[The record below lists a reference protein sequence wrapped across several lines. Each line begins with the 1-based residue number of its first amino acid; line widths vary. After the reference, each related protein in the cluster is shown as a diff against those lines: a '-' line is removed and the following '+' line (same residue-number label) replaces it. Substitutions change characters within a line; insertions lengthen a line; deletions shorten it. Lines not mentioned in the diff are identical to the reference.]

1 MELEDKKKILYDK
14 LLSNNYFINKENEK
28 IYLYCL
34 KQVIDLIFNLEV
46 DNIYGIKVWDLKLLR
61 IYLGLYDE
69 KEILKYEVL
78 AKRLNT
84 YVNKVGKII
93 RNIFYEI
100 KKSVNKMSKNL
111 ILNKEMADG
120 ITLDTIYLKDTGLE
134 VSSVKELEKLSLLNL
149 SNLLTFTQEELM
161 NMVSLNTYLDIIL
174 NLKELNCSL
183 NINNKVHDIKLIK
196 WKSFFYWYICYIL
209 YIKSKSYGGRLWKER
224 V

>member
-1 MELEDKKKILYDK
+1 M
-14 LLSNNYFINKENEK
+14 
-28 IYLYCL
+28 
-34 KQVIDLIFNLEV
+34 IFNLEV
-46 DNIYGIKVWDLKLLR
+46 DNIYGIKVCDLKLLR

-120 ITLDTIYLKDTGLE
+120 IPLDTIYLKDTGLE

-161 NMVSLNTYLDIIL
+161 NMVSLN
-174 NLKELNCSL
+174 
-183 NINNKVHDIKLIK
+183 INNKVHDIKLIK
-196 WKSFFYWYICYIL
+196 
-209 YIKSKSYGGRLWKER
+209 
-224 V
+224 

>member
-1 MELEDKKKILYDK
+1 M
-14 LLSNNYFINKENEK
+14 
-28 IYLYCL
+28 
-34 KQVIDLIFNLEV
+34 IFNLEV
-46 DNIYGIKVWDLKLLR
+46 DNIYGIKVCDLKLLR

-120 ITLDTIYLKDTGLE
+120 IPLDTIHLKDTGLE

-161 NMVSLNTYLDIIL
+161 NMVSLN
-174 NLKELNCSL
+174 
-183 NINNKVHDIKLIK
+183 INNKVHDIKLIK
-196 WKSFFYWYICYIL
+196 
-209 YIKSKSYGGRLWKER
+209 
-224 V
+224 

>member
-1 MELEDKKKILYDK
+1 M
-14 LLSNNYFINKENEK
+14 
-28 IYLYCL
+28 
-34 KQVIDLIFNLEV
+34 IFNLEV
-46 DNIYGIKVWDLKLLR
+46 DNIYGIKVCDLKLLR

-120 ITLDTIYLKDTGLE
+120 IPLDKIYLKDTGLE

-183 NINNKVHDIKLIK
+183 NTNNKVHDIKLIK
-196 WKSFFYWYICYIL
+196 
-209 YIKSKSYGGRLWKER
+209 
-224 V
+224 

>member
-46 DNIYGIKVWDLKLLR
+46 DNIYGIKVCDLKLLR

-120 ITLDTIYLKDTGLE
+120 IPLDTIYLKDTGLE

-149 SNLLTFTQEELM
+149 SNLT
-161 NMVSLNTYLDIIL
+161 SLDKLPTIVKITLKTNIGNTNALNKYITPLDNIPTIGCIVAKVL
-174 NLKELNCSL
+174 NPPIYV
-183 NINNKVHDIKLIK
+183 NITSNIGNIT
-196 WKSFFYWYICYIL
+196 SICF
-209 YIKSKSYGGRLWKER
+209 
-224 V
+224 

>member
-46 DNIYGIKVWDLKLLR
+46 DSIYGIKVCDLKLLR

-120 ITLDTIYLKDTGLE
+120 IPLDTIYLKDTGLE

-196 WKSFFYWYICYIL
+196 
-209 YIKSKSYGGRLWKER
+209 
-224 V
+224 

>member
-1 MELEDKKKILYDK
+1 MWFKI
-14 LLSNNYFINKENEK
+14 
-28 IYLYCL
+28 
-34 KQVIDLIFNLEV
+34 
-46 DNIYGIKVWDLKLLR
+46 LR

-120 ITLDTIYLKDTGLE
+120 IPLDTIYLKDTGLE

>member
-1 MELEDKKKILYDK
+1 M
-14 LLSNNYFINKENEK
+14 
-28 IYLYCL
+28 
-34 KQVIDLIFNLEV
+34 IFNLEV
-46 DNIYGIKVWDLKLLR
+46 DNIYGIKVCDLKLLR

-120 ITLDTIYLKDTGLE
+120 IPLDTIYLKDTGLE

-196 WKSFFYWYICYIL
+196 
-209 YIKSKSYGGRLWKER
+209 
-224 V
+224 

>member
-46 DNIYGIKVWDLKLLR
+46 DNIYGIKVCDLKLLR

-78 AKRLNT
+78 AKCLNT

-120 ITLDTIYLKDTGLE
+120 IPLDTIYLKDTGLE

-196 WKSFFYWYICYIL
+196 
-209 YIKSKSYGGRLWKER
+209 
-224 V
+224 

>member
-46 DNIYGIKVWDLKLLR
+46 DNIYGIKVCDLKLLR

-120 ITLDTIYLKDTGLE
+120 IPLDTIYLKDTGLE

-196 WKSFFYWYICYIL
+196 
-209 YIKSKSYGGRLWKER
+209 
-224 V
+224 

>member
-46 DNIYGIKVWDLKLLR
+46 DNIYGIKVCDLKLLR

-196 WKSFFYWYICYIL
+196 
-209 YIKSKSYGGRLWKER
+209 
-224 V
+224 

>member
-46 DNIYGIKVWDLKLLR
+46 DNIYGIKVCDLKLLR

-93 RNIFYEI
+93 RNIF
-100 KKSVNKMSKNL
+100 
-111 ILNKEMADG
+111 
-120 ITLDTIYLKDTGLE
+120 
-134 VSSVKELEKLSLLNL
+134 
-149 SNLLTFTQEELM
+149 
-161 NMVSLNTYLDIIL
+161 
-174 NLKELNCSL
+174 
-183 NINNKVHDIKLIK
+183 
-196 WKSFFYWYICYIL
+196 
-209 YIKSKSYGGRLWKER
+209 
-224 V
+224 

>member
-196 WKSFFYWYICYIL
+196 WKSFFYWYIFVIL
-209 YIKSKSYGGRLWKER
+209 YI
-224 V
+224 